1 MPCALVYTTTDQV
14 RSIAGI
20 DEVDVTNEMMAHLNI
35 GNELLLDLSSF
46 LPNHEAIYATGNLS
60 GATQEERNAT
70 IALSAFCK
78 YWGAGFLLNYM
89 QLSIPQLIRDG
100 KNELR
105 RYENLDLDK
114 LAQKMIDRANKLK
127 DLLEETVG
135 TPPVATVFSIMSSAA
150 PAYDP
155 VSNA

>member
-1 MPCALVYTTTDQV
+1 MHCALVYTTADQV
-14 RSIAGI
+14 RAIAGV
-20 DEVDVTNEMMAHLNI
+20 DEVDVTDKMMDDLNI

-46 LPNHEAIYATGNLS
+46 LSDHETLHAAGNLVS
-60 GATQEERNAT
+60 STQDERNVT
-70 IALSAFCK
+70 IALTAYCK

-100 KNELR
+100 KNEMR

-114 LAQKMIDRANKLK
+114 LAQKMIDRANDLK
-127 DLLEETVG
+127 DLLIENAG
-135 TPPVATVFSIMSSAA
+135 TPEAATVFSIMSSSA